1 MSDEYNYA
9 PAGHNQPKE
18 LPEITKLAEK
28 QHKLQK
34 EVTSLEDGLKSKEA
48 ELKQVQEYQLP
59 DAMANAGLST
69 YGTETGIKVKIE
81 DKVQA
86 SLKVENRPAG
96 FAWLEDNGYGHL
108 IKTKVVINFDRGEL
122 EDANDLVADLRKEG
136 HVANIERKVE
146 PMTLM
151 SFIKEQLELGR
162 DIPLEI
168 FSVYK
173 HRSAKVKV
181 DKKDE

>member
-1 MSDEYNYA
+1 MSNGYDYA
-9 PAGHNQPKE
+9 PEGHNQPKD
-18 LPEITKLAEK
+18 LPEITKLAHK
-28 QHKLQK
+28 QHGL
-34 EVTSLEDGLKSKEA
+34 ECEIDVLEETSKDLKDA
-48 ELKQVQEYQLP
+48 LKQIQEFQLP
-59 DAMANAGLST
+59 AAMENAGISSYAT
-69 YGTETGIKVKIE
+69 QDGIKVKIE

-86 SLKVENRPAG
+86 SLKVENRPKG

-108 IKTKVVINFDRGEL
+108 IKTKVVINFDRGEMD
-122 EDANDLVADLRKEG
+122 EANDLVNDLRKEG
-136 HVANIERKVE
+136 FVANVERKVE

-181 DKKDE
+181 DD